1 MRFPK
6 SSAPGFRLT
15 VSLAAVVIM
24 LGTLAACGS
33 GSSSSGSSSGTAPA
47 AATTSAAPA
56 TLPNANAYAKYV
68 GSKGQANSAES
79 PIVIGW
85 VNNQGGP
92 ASLNFPMATA
102 AVNAAVKMVNEQ
114 LGGIHGHPLK
124 LVTCFVASTRQE
136 AQQCGEKFASDK
148 SIKEV
153 VGGLIAVGNDGF
165 YEGLDAQVP
174 YVGSLGI
181 NPADYTAKNAVFLAG
196 SNTSAFAPYATYIK
210 QFHPTTKKVAVIYV
224 TNPGADTTAAQ
235 TLGGYKKVGLSATLV
250 PIDPTATDLT
260 GPATIASSAD
270 LLIPTVTDAGS
281 CVNLAKAFQQINL
294 TKPVLSNPLCL
305 ALPPTAYPG
314 GDYPHWTFGLAN
326 ANLADATNPDVKL
339 YLATSAK
346 YGLKVSDALFAYS
359 GIAWGQILATAK
371 VMNAMSLSD
380 ITPAN
385 LSKAW
390 KAFKGALPLG
400 APNDDC
406 GGTLVPG
413 QPTACANQA
422 TFATYEGKGKWKSTP
437 QWLSP
442 PT

>member
-1 MRFPK
+1 MRFLK
-6 SSAPGFRLT
+6 SSTPGFRLT
-15 VSLAAVVIM
+15 VSLAAVVAM
-24 LGTLAACGS
+24 LGSLASCG
-33 GSSSSGSSSGTAPA
+33 GGQQKSSTGGAAPAQSTTGAAPA
-47 AATTSAAPA
+47 A
-56 TLPNANAYAKYV
+56 LPNAGAYAKYV
-68 GSKGQANSAES
+68 GSKGKANSGES

-124 LVTCFVASTRQE
+124 LVTCFVASTRQD

-153 VGGLIAVGNDGF
+153 VGGLLAVGNDGL
-165 YEGLDAQVP
+165 YSGLDAQVP

-181 NPADYTAKNAVFLAG
+181 NPADYSARNAAFLAG

-210 QFHPTTKKVAVIYV
+210 RFHPATKKVAVIYV
-224 TNPGADTTAAQ
+224 TNPGADQTAKQ
-235 TLGGYKKVGLSATLV
+235 TLGSYTKVGISASLV
-250 PIDPTATDLT
+250 PFSATATDLT
-260 GPATIASSAD
+260 APATIAASAD

-281 CVNLAKAFQQINL
+281 CVNLAKAFQQIGL

-326 ANLADATNPDVKL
+326 ANLADSTNPDVKL
-339 YLATSAK
+339 YLETSAK

-371 VMNAMSLSD
+371 VMNAMSPSD

-390 KAFKGALPLG
+390 KAFKGEVPLG

-406 GGTLVPG
+406 SGTLVPG
-413 QPTACANQA
+413 EPTACANQA
-422 TFATYEGKGKWKSTP
+422 TFSTYEGNGKWKSSP